1 MSNILRDLADI
12 IARSLLSIFVRSWH
26 SGKVPEDWKKVN
38 VAFVFMMVKRGDLVN
53 HRPISLTLSPG
64 NTMKIILENISEH
77 MKDKKVTKS
86 SEQGS
91 TNVPDQ
97 PEILL

>member
-1 MSNILRDLADI
+1 MTA
-12 IARSLLSIFVRSWH
+12 
-26 SGKVPEDWKKVN
+26 
-38 VAFVFMMVKRGDLVN
+38 KRGDLVN

-86 SEQGS
+86 SEHGF
-91 TNVPDQ
+91 TKVPDQ
-97 PEILL
+97 PECLL